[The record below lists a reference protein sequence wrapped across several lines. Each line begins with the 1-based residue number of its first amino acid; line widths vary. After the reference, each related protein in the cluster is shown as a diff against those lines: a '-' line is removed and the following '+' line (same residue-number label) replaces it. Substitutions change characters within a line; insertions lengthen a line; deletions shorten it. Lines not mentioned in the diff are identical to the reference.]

1 MKTVTVLVGSSR
13 RGSINAAL
21 ARAVEKLAAGR
32 LAFTYVNI
40 ADLPMYNDDLWADP
54 PQSVVAFKEEIAR
67 AEALLFVTP
76 EYNRSIP
83 PLLSNALSWASK
95 PYGKNVWVG
104 KPAAVMGT
112 TPGAIG
118 TAVAQAHLRYVLTV
132 LDMLVMGQP
141 EVYFQTKP
149 GLIDDDFTVTDET
162 TKAFLTTFVDR
173 FAAFLDRVEVKTPVA
188 A

>member
-1 MKTVTVLVGSSR
+1 MKTVTVIVGSAR
-13 RGSINAAL
+13 TGSINLRL
-21 ARAVEKLAAGR
+21 ARAVEKLAQGR
-32 LAFTYVNI
+32 LAFDFVDI
-40 ADLPMYNDDLWADP
+40 SGLPMYNDDLWADTP
-54 PQSVVAFKEEIAR
+54 EAVTVFKEKIAA
-67 AEALLFVTP
+67 AEAVLFVTP
-76 EYNRSIP
+76 EFNRSLP
-83 PLLSNALSWASK
+83 PILVNALSWASK
-95 PYGKNVWVG
+95 PYGQNAWVG

-118 TAVAQAHLRYVLTV
+118 TAVAQSHLRYICTV

-162 TKAFLTTFVDR
+162 TKAFLTTFVER
-173 FAAFLDRVEVKTPVA
+173 FAAFLDRVEVRTPVA